1 MSRRHD
7 RDKSPRCGETRSNEE
22 LPMDNAHFARHET
35 LYVRMKPPLSR
46 EKEECQFYGRRKR
59 RKDDEETRKTK
70 ALFIFESVISRS
82 KTKQASIKLRSHREK
97 LHERN

>member
-35 LYVRMKPPLSR
+35 LYVRIKPPLSR
-46 EKEECQFYGRRKR
+46 ERKKSVNSVEEG
-59 RKDDEETRKTK
+59 KDEKT
-70 ALFIFESVISRS
+70 
-82 KTKQASIKLRSHREK
+82 TKKREK
-97 LHERN
+97 QRRYLYLKA